1 LDEPP
6 APPFSFSPIPDLLN
20 TVAAV
25 MLRTTLLLLIVSQ
38 APIQSPEVKKELAK
52 HQGVWTTVSFRR
64 NGKDTPDEI
73 AHSITRTVDGDHV
86 VWKRNGKS
94 FSGSTIVL
102 DPTADPKTI
111 DIFADGGPARDIR
124 VLGIYKLEDDRLTIC
139 TADPD
144 QPRPK
149 DFKAEKDSKRTLMV
163 FKREKAKANDKPK
176 P

>member
-1 LDEPP
+1 
-6 APPFSFSPIPDLLN
+6 
-20 TVAAV
+20 
-25 MLRTTLLLLIVSQ
+25 MLRIMLFLLLVSQ
-38 APIQSPEVKKELAK
+38 APVESPEVKKELAK
-52 HQGVWTTVSFRR
+52 HQGVWTTVSFHRD
-64 NGKDTPDEI
+64 GKDTPDAI
-73 AHSITRTVDGDHV
+73 ARSITRTVDGDHV

-111 DIFADGGPARDIR
+111 DILADGGPARDKR

-139 TADPD
+139 TSDAD

-163 FKREKAKANDKPK
+163 FDRAKAKPK